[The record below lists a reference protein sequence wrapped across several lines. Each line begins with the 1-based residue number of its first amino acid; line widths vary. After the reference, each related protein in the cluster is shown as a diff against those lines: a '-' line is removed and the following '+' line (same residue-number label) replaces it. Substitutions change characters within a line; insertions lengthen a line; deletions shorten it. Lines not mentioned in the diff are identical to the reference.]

1 MEGGISRK
9 ILAVWEASAVLAA
22 AVLAGAALW
31 LLPARTWYWYLIL
44 WLIGL
49 ALIVF
54 GYAGASHISLEL
66 RRPAY
71 QPVRQPRGGD
81 RENDPAPLLPYLF
94 AALPLIIN
102 LVIASQFFH

>member
-1 MEGGISRK
+1 MSRK
-9 ILAVWEASAVLAA
+9 QTLLLGGFYFILCLLVQIIL
-22 AVLAGAALW
+22 LW
-31 LLPARTWYWYLIL
+31 GFHKRLDVL

-49 ALIVF
+49 ALI
-54 GYAGASHISLEL
+54 
-66 RRPAY
+66 AY

>member
-1 MEGGISRK
+1 MSRK
-9 ILAVWEASAVLAA
+9 QTLLLGGFYFILCL
-22 AVLAGAALW
+22 LDQIILLW
-31 LLPARTWYWYLIL
+31 GFHKRLDVL

>member
-1 MEGGISRK
+1 MSRGLGDVYK
-9 ILAVWEASAVLAA
+9 
-22 AVLAGAALW
+22 
-31 LLPARTWYWYLIL
+31 RQ
-44 WLIGL
+44 LIGL

>member
-1 MEGGISRK
+1 MSRK
-9 ILAVWEASAVLAA
+9 QTLLLGGFYFILCLLVQIIL
-22 AVLAGAALW
+22 LW
-31 LLPARTWYWYLIL
+31 GFHKRLDVL

-71 QPVRQPRGGD
+71 QPVRQPREATGKTTLRLCFLIFCGTAAD
-81 RENDPAPLLPYLF
+81 HQSNDCF
-94 AALPLIIN
+94 S
-102 LVIASQFFH
+102 VFH